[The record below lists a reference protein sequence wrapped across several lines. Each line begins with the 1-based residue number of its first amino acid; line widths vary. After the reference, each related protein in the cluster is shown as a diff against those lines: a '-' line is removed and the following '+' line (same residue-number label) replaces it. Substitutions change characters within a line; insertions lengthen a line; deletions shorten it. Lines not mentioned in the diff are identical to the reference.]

1 MTENSAADAA
11 TAAAAAATDQT
22 PETGTASNDGAAGRV
37 WLLATFRVSS
47 SHPFVLDGRDVPG
60 AVRELEDIME
70 LIEGEGVA
78 VRGWYDVTG
87 FRSDADLLLWLT
99 AGAAE
104 DLQWGYRELRRTA
117 ILRPLVRSGS
127 SIVAVEGSA
136 ADAAEAAA
144 ADPAA
149 ELGAGDAGAWLA
161 VLGLS
166 GARHGGAGASNGEAA
181 HGGVAA
187 LDVSA
192 GERIEVVET
201 ATAAEL
207 FGRLQEKGS
216 RPVHL
221 GRLVTPVELVEVLQ

>member
-1 MTENSAADAA
+1 MTENPAADAA
-11 TAAAAAATDQT
+11 ADAAAADHA
-22 PETGTASNDGAAGRV
+22 PETETASNDGAAGRV
-37 WLLATFRVSS
+37 WLFATFRVSS

-60 AVRELEDIME
+60 AVRELEDVVE
-70 LIEGEGVA
+70 LVEGEGVA

-104 DLQWGYRELRRTA
+104 DLQWGYRELRRTT

-127 SIVAVEGSA
+127 SVAAVEAPAAGVA
-136 ADAAEAAA
+136 DGADADAG
-144 ADPAA
+144 
-149 ELGAGDAGAWLA
+149 LGAGDAGAWLA

-166 GARHGGAGASNGEAA
+166 GARHGGAGGGGDAT

-216 RPVHL
+216 RPLHL

>member
-22 PETGTASNDGAAGRV
+22 PETGTASNDDAAGRV

-127 SIVAVEGSA
+127 SIVAVEGSS

-149 ELGAGDAGAWLA
+149 ELGAGGAGAWLA